1 MVRCLALA
9 SLWIACLLSGT
20 PRITVGQDGHVV
32 EVAVRGP
39 RFISA
44 GASAETPVDAS
55 AAAPLRRRVRLALDS
70 VTLDEALQAI
80 IAQAGLEMAYSGR
93 VVPLSRRVSLRASG
107 ITVAAALTEVLLD
120 AGVDVA
126 VTPGGQLSLVPR
138 RTGSS
143 TSRAL
148 ADSVA
153 VEGRVTDQASGAPIV
168 GAAITVLGESG
179 GAVTA
184 ADGRFRLTGLAPG
197 THTLQVR
204 FIGYTPVERVVVVGD
219 AAGPPIVLDVAL
231 TRTIP
236 QLAQLVVTGTVIPTE
251 ERALPTP
258 ITVISGEEIRA
269 QHLTRIDQLFRG
281 TVPGSVAWDLGAM
294 NYFSSINT
302 RGATSFG
309 DNTIKTYIDGVE
321 VADPLY
327 IANIDPNSIDRV
339 EIIRGP
345 QASTV
350 YGSGAISGVMQVFT
364 RRGGANLT
372 RPSVEASAAI
382 GGIESDQRDGLSARQ
397 DYSLS
402 VRGGAPSGGYY
413 LGGSYRDVGAWL
425 PSYYSHDGAFNG
437 GLHLTQGALSVAGTA
452 RYSVKRLSDLYAPAL
467 ARAGYRFFSVP
478 SYLTNRVQ
486 QQTYGIQVT
495 HATRS
500 WWRQQLTVGYD
511 QSLFEQYNT
520 QPRFTT
526 PDDSLLTVG
535 ATDATKVSLTYN
547 TSVHARLSSTIESDL
562 TVGVD
567 HYSFRGM
574 SASTTTASRNSGTID
589 GQSFAVSRLPYS
601 NSGLFAQVQLGVFD
615 QLFVTAGVRGEW
627 NDNFGDEYG
636 AAVSPRLGATWSR
649 TLGAVTAKV
658 RGSYGEAI
666 RAPTAEQKVANVS
679 PFSVQLANPLLGPER
694 QTGWDAGADLY
705 FGTRASLGITYYDQ
719 EVKDLIDAVTDP
731 AASTFTLQW
740 QNVGR
745 IRNAGWELEGRVAVG
760 LVRLGATFSVA
771 NSTVRSL
778 SPTYTGAYQVGDRV
792 NGVSRYSGGASLTIN
807 PTPRTTV
814 TGGLTHVGSWRSTD
828 VIALFGVFFDGQPFR
843 GSGRDYWITYP
854 AFTKVNV
861 GVTQVVTSQLSAF
874 ARVENVGNVLAVERD
889 NLTTPM
895 GRISVLGVRL
905 QY

>member
-9 SLWIACLLSGT
+9 SLWVACLLPGT
-20 PRITVGQDGHVV
+20 PRAALGQGGYVQ
-32 EVAVRGP
+32 VAARGP
-39 RFISA
+39 RFLSAEASA
-44 GASAETPVDAS
+44 GKLVDAS
-55 AAAPLRRRVRLALDS
+55 AAAPLHRRVSLALNG
-70 VTLDEALQAI
+70 VTLDDALQAI

-93 VVPLSRRVSLRASG
+93 VVPLTRRVSLRAG
-107 ITVAAALTEVLLD
+107 EITVAAALTEVLLD

-126 VTPGGQLSLVPR
+126 VTPAGQLSLVPR
-138 RTGSS
+138 R
-143 TSRAL
+143 AL
-148 ADSVA
+148 PFTFPAPADSA
-153 VEGRVTDQASGAPIV
+153 VIEGQVTDQASGAPIV
-168 GAAITVLGESG
+168 GATVTVVGERHS
-179 GAVTA
+179 AVTTA
-184 ADGRFRLTGLAPG
+184 QGRFRLTGLAAG
-197 THTLQVR
+197 TYTIQVR
-204 FIGYTPVERVVVVGD
+204 FIGYTPVERVVAIRGEAEPPTVVD
-219 AAGPPIVLDVAL
+219 FAL
-231 TRTIP
+231 TRAVP
-236 QLAQLVVTGTVIPTE
+236 QMAQLVVTGTVIPTE

-339 EIIRGP
+339 EVVRGP

-364 RRGGANLT
+364 RRGDGNLT

-382 GGIESDQRDGLSARQ
+382 GGIQSDQRDGLSARQ

-402 VRGGAPSGGYY
+402 VRGGAPTGGYY

-437 GLHLTQGALSVAGTA
+437 GLHFTQGALSVAGSA

-467 ARAGYRFFSVP
+467 ARAGYAYFAVP

-520 QPRFTT
+520 QPRFVT
-526 PDDSLLTVG
+526 PADSLLTVG
-535 ATDATKVSLTYN
+535 ATDATKMSLAYN
-547 TSVHARLSSTIESDL
+547 TSVQARLSSTVTSNL

-589 GQSFAVSRLPYS
+589 GQSFSVSRLPYTDT
-601 NSGLFAQVQLGVFD
+601 GLFAQSQLGLFD

-627 NDNFGDEYG
+627 NDNFGDAYG

-649 TLGAVTAKV
+649 SLGVVTAKL

-666 RAPTAEQKVANVS
+666 RAPTADQKVASVS
-679 PFSVQLANPLLGPER
+679 PFSTQLANPLLGPER
-694 QTGWDAGADLY
+694 QSGWDAGADLY
-705 FGTRASLGITYYDQ
+705 FGTRGSLALTYYDQ
-719 EVKDLIDAVTDP
+719 TVKDLIDAVTDP
-731 AASTFTLQW
+731 TASTYTLQW

-745 IRNAGWELEGRVAVG
+745 IKNSGWEFEGQLALG
-760 LVRLGATFSVA
+760 LVRLGGTFSIA

-778 SPTYTGAYQVGDRV
+778 SPTYSGSHQIGDRV
-792 NGVSRYSGGASLTIN
+792 NGISRHSGGMSLTI
-807 PTPRTTV
+807 TPSAGTTV
-814 TGGLTHVGSWRSTD
+814 TGGLTHVGAWRSTD
-828 VIALFGVFFDGQPFR
+828 VIALLGVFFDGQPFR
-843 GSGRDYWITYP
+843 GSGRDYWIRYP
-854 AFTKVNV
+854 GFTKINV
-861 GVTQVVTSQLSAF
+861 GVTQVLTPQLSVF
-874 ARVENVGNVLAVERD
+874 ARVENVGNVNAVERD

-895 GRISVLGVRL
+895 GRVSLLGGQL
-905 QY
+905 HY